1 MPRAGGLGVSGS
13 GTRTRRAVVRKQHN
27 SKMCFVCGLKNGSG
41 LQASFYET
49 ENNQV
54 VALFV
59 PTPEH
64 QSYPG
69 RMHGGIASAILDETI
84 GRAILVGRNDDV
96 WGVTVELQVQYKR
109 PIPLETEIRVIARL
123 TEEGNRFFTG
133 SGEIVLPNGDVAVTA
148 QGRYLKAS
156 LDKIADFEPEENE
169 WRVVTK
175 DDDPESIEI

>member
-1 MPRAGGLGVSGS
+1 MKHKVA
-13 GTRTRRAVVRKQHN
+13 RKQHN

-49 ENNQV
+49 EKNEL

-59 PTPEH
+59 PTQEH

-69 RMHGGIASAILDETI
+69 RLHGGIASAILDETI
-84 GRAILVGRNDDV
+84 GRAILIGGNEDV
-96 WGVTVELQVQYKR
+96 WGVTIDLQLQYKK
-109 PIPLETEIRVIARL
+109 PIPLETEIKVIARV
-123 TEEGNRFFTG
+123 TEDGSRFFKG

-156 LDKIADFEPEENE
+156 LDKIADFDPDVNE
-169 WRVVTK
+169 WRVVAK